1 MTSKHGPILSSSG
14 LCALLAAL
22 SLSAAAAAPR
32 ELVLHAER
40 ALPSMH
46 AAVADHASQQ
56 TLDGGS
62 ASAGKPGAPGG
73 MVSLTRSPGHALT
86 LRWTQA
92 WYAGLRLEADTP
104 LDLRP
109 YLAQG
114 VLALDLKVTDMAKGG
129 LNMKIRCGKECER
142 KVPFVVPSRAMSG
155 KGWQRLV
162 FSMSCFARQGDDF
175 SAVTQPFELEATGT
189 GEAAVRNV
197 KILRKGKANSSCP
210 DYRTVSVKPD
220 MLNESWSI
228 DWWLPRHLQKLE
240 EVKRTPD
247 AQLVFIGDS
256 ITQGWEKE
264 GAPVWERYYKQY
276 KAVALGFGGDRTEN
290 VLWRLQHGE
299 VDGLRPKVAVLMF
312 GTNNTGHRQEDPA
325 LVAAGVK
332 RNIDELRQR
341 LPNTK
346 ILLLAIFP
354 RDAKPDG
361 GARRINDQ
369 INALLPGLADQQHVF
384 YLDINQAFLDVDGNL
399 SKEIMP
405 DLLHPNQKGY
415 EIWAEAMEAP
425 LLKLMQQ

>member
-1 MTSKHGPILSSSG
+1 MTSKHGRIFSSSS
-14 LCALLAAL
+14 LCAFLATI
-22 SLSAAAAAPR
+22 SFSAAAAAPT
-32 ELVLHAER
+32 ELVLHAKR
-40 ALPSMH
+40 PLPSMKV
-46 AAVADHASQQ
+46 AVADHASQQ
-56 TLDGGS
+56 ILDGSS
-62 ASAGKPGAPGG
+62 ASAGK
-73 MVSLTRSPGHALT
+73 VTLTRSSDHSLT
-86 LRWTQA
+86 MQWSQA
-92 WYAGLRLEADTP
+92 WYAGLRLEAGAP

-109 YLAQG
+109 YLAHG
-114 VLALDLKVTDMAKGG
+114 VLALDLKVTDVAQGG
-129 LNMKIRCGKECER
+129 LNMKIRCGVACER
-142 KVPFVVPSRAMSG
+142 KVPFVLPSRAMSG
-155 KGWQRLV
+155 KGWQHVV

-189 GEAAVRNV
+189 GEAAIRNV
-197 KILRKGKANSSCP
+197 KILKSGKPNASCP

-220 MLNESWSI
+220 MLNESWAI

-299 VDGLRPKVAVLMF
+299 VDGLAPKVAVLMF

-354 RDAKPDG
+354 RDARPDG
-361 GARRINDQ
+361 GARRINDN
-369 INALLPGLADQQHVF
+369 INVLLSGLADQQHVF
-384 YLDINQAFLDVDGNL
+384 YLDINKAFLDADGNL
-399 SKEIMP
+399 SKDIMP
-405 DLLHPNQKGY
+405 DYLHPNEKGY
-415 EIWAEAMEAP
+415 EIWAKAMEAP
-425 LLKLMQQ
+425 LLELLQQPRQQ